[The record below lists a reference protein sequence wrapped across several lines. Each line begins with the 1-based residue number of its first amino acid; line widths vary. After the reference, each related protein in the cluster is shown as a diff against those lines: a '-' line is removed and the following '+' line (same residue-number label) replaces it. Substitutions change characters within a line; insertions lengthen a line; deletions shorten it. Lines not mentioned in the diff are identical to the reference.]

1 MRTREYRRSKELNK
15 YLTRLK
21 FHLPF
26 AVIKKDNEF
35 KFAESVEELSK
46 SRFFKKLKNGDVA
59 FGLINKLDR
68 KLTNKVIRRFLKQKS
83 SKLPDKKYYKKIT

>member
-46 SRFFKKLKNGDVA
+46 SRFLRN
-59 FGLINKLDR
+59 
-68 KLTNKVIRRFLKQKS
+68 
-83 SKLPDKKYYKKIT
+83 